1 MDFKLIIRGMW
12 NDAPDA
18 APLYV
23 KLAEIHSSLLP
34 EKFAM
39 NSKTVTPLALVDR
52 ALEKYSKYSKALH
65 RKAKI
70 LFKLHK
76 HEQGLVCLEAA
87 FACGE
92 TNCDAL
98 CDLIFRLM
106 RYPNRDK
113 LDPIFQKYCSDY
125 GENLWGKRKV
135 GTIYYLCGNY
145 LWMLNLKKAA
155 VIHWLKAEQSN
166 PNPMYFQKLHI
177 QKTNYKWHQ
186 SSVLRYENI
195 IHYLKGMKNGV
206 FDRYA
211 RDSLLSKLQSLLD
224 Q

>member
-1 MDFKLIIRGMW
+1 MASLSYIIHLTFNDLNYFFKQ
-12 NDAPDA
+12 
-18 APLYV
+18 
-23 KLAEIHSSLLP
+23 
-34 EKFAM
+34 
-39 NSKTVTPLALVDR
+39 
-52 ALEKYSKYSKALH
+52 
-65 RKAKI
+65 
-70 LFKLHK
+70 LHK

-145 LWMLNLKKAA
+145 LW
-155 VIHWLKAEQSN
+155 
-166 PNPMYFQKLHI
+166 
-177 QKTNYKWHQ
+177 
-186 SSVLRYENI
+186 
-195 IHYLKGMKNGV
+195 
-206 FDRYA
+206 
-211 RDSLLSKLQSLLD
+211 
-224 Q
+224 